1 MNDRVHTVHA
11 HRVIFI
17 DLARALAVVLMVVG
31 HTSSALLGLSFRTGS
46 WFDVWTFQ
54 RGLTS
59 ALFLLL
65 AGFAFSVAT
74 SRHWKSHASAT
85 PAVLKRVRRF
95 ALFVLLGYGLHFPVL
110 HLSEL
115 ATATDLQWRSFL
127 AVDVLQLI
135 GVTLI
140 AVQLLV
146 LVSRTRRAFMLAA
159 FAAALAVIALSP
171 AVWRIDWTQFLPLSL
186 AAYFSPSTGSL
197 FPLFPWAAYVFVGA
211 AAGQLYGTWG
221 AAHLAA
227 FARWGVVVGTALVAA
242 GAGLGT
248 GIPGDVAI
256 RTGICFLILAGIGHI
271 SRRITQL
278 PHVFG
283 AVAQESLIVYF
294 VHLCIVYGSIWNAG
308 LWRFYGESLTPV
320 ATVAV
325 SLGVVAAM
333 VGLAWQWNR
342 LKHVKPHAARWVSAG
357 AGAVL
362 VARLL

>member
-1 MNDRVHTVHA
+1 
-11 HRVIFI
+11 
-17 DLARALAVVLMVVG
+17 MVVG
-31 HTSSALLGLSFRTGS
+31 HTSSALLAQSFRRGP

-74 SRHWKSHASAT
+74 TRHWKTHLSLT
-85 PAVLKRVRRF
+85 PAVIKRVRRF
-95 ALFVLLGYGLHFPVL
+95 ALFILLGYGLHFPVL
-110 HLSEL
+110 HVTEL

-135 GVTLI
+135 GVSLI
-140 AVQLLV
+140 AVQALV
-146 LVSRTRRAFMLAA
+146 LVARTRRVFTLAA
-159 FAAALAVIALSP
+159 FAIALVVIVVSP
-171 AVWRIDWTQFLPLSL
+171 AVWSTNWTQFLPLSL

-211 AAGQLYGTWG
+211 GAGQLYGEWG
-221 AAHLAA
+221 AAHLAV
-227 FARWGVVVGTALVAA
+227 FARWGVLTGVALVAS
-242 GAGLGT
+242 GLVVWE
-248 GIPGDVAI
+248 GIPGDVAL
-256 RTGICFLILAGIGHI
+256 RTGICFLILAGIVYI

-308 LWRFYGESLTPV
+308 LWRFYGESLTPM
-320 ATVAV
+320 ATVFASLAV
-325 SLGVVAAM
+325 VGAM
-333 VGLAWQWNR
+333 CGLAWQWNR
-342 LKHVKPHAARWVSAG
+342 LKHVKPQAARWVSAG